1 MRPVMLNSDI
11 SVESKDV
18 INQQVLEEK
27 FSAGLMEF
35 KALIQSIKGDNKSKL
50 VDLLEELTEE

>member
-1 MRPVMLNSDI
+1 MLS
-11 SVESKDV
+11 SEASTECKDV

-35 KALIQSIKGDNKSKL
+35 KALIQSINDDSKSKL
-50 VDLLEELTEE
+50 IDLLGEFTD

>member
-1 MRPVMLNSDI
+1 MLSSDTT
-11 SVESKDV
+11 VETKDV

-35 KALIQSIKGDNKSKL
+35 EALIKGISGESKSKL
-50 VDLLEELTEE
+50 VGLLAEFTEK

>member
-1 MRPVMLNSDI
+1 MLSSEI
-11 SVESKDV
+11 STESKKV

-35 KALIQSIKGDNKSKL
+35 KALIQSVNGDSKSKL
-50 VDLLEELTEE
+50 VDLLDEFTEE